1 MHGTLRMNPLGS
13 LSPPQPTPAH
23 RWILKN
29 ERKPYKRRSD
39 KYAAPVNII
48 VNRCQVALTMAIRLQ
63 IDEIKE
69 KQAKGETLLPEQ
81 KEKLD
86 SLKSLEDELAGLSL

>member
-1 MHGTLRMNPLGS
+1 
-13 LSPPQPTPAH
+13 
-23 RWILKN
+23 
-29 ERKPYKRRSD
+29 
-39 KYAAPVNII
+39 
-48 VNRCQVALTMAIRLQ
+48 MAIRLQ